1 MFPTTCAT
9 TAYLSEPAR
18 AGDMHTM
25 PARSPSLGGIPSRA
39 IKVPGMFA
47 TLGVNPAGYLDRNP
61 YNSSPKVT
69 NISPDSNLH
78 SIFME
83 YLLWCLINLSL
94 SNLLTPTIR
103 TCPLVGN
110 IGPRSSVQFS
120 SVAQSCQTLCDPMN
134 HQASLSIT
142 ISQSSLRLTSIES
155 VMPSSHLILGRPLL
169 LLPPVPPS
177 IRLFSMSQ
185 PFA

>member
-39 IKVPGMFA
+39 IKFPGMFA

-103 TCPLVGN
+103 TLPSCRQHCSNPPIIKILLMHLTGPDNLLLCHYFSYHLKCVYDNEIFTIGN
-110 IGPRSSVQFS
+110 
-120 SVAQSCQTLCDPMN
+120 TLNCSYGGLGEEIRD
-134 HQASLSIT
+134 LL
-142 ISQSSLRLTSIES
+142 SLRA
-155 VMPSSHLILGRPLL
+155 
-169 LLPPVPPS
+169 
-177 IRLFSMSQ
+177 IR
-185 PFA
+185 A